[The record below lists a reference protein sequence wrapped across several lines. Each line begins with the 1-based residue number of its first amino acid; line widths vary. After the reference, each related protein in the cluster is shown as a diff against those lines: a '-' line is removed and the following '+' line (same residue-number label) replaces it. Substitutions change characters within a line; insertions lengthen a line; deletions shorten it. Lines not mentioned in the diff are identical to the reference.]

1 VVHVVEFLLLSQVVL
16 ARAQV
21 VVVGLPVPVVLAP
34 TNPHSRLG
42 TDSGHTHRLGQV
54 HQPVIGVCGMLSHLF
69 QPVGLSCDEVVLAQ
83 EEFLYEQNHASCYPY
98 HVGLYQYFRP
108 YLNKQK

>member
-1 VVHVVEFLLLSQVVL
+1 
-16 ARAQV
+16 
-21 VVVGLPVPVVLAP
+21 
-34 TNPHSRLG
+34 
-42 TDSGHTHRLGQV
+42 
-54 HQPVIGVCGMLSHLF
+54 VIGVCGMLSHLF
-69 QPVGLSCDEVVLAQ
+69 QAVGLSCDEVVLAL

>member
-1 VVHVVEFLLLSQVVL
+1 
-16 ARAQV
+16 
-21 VVVGLPVPVVLAP
+21 VVVGLPVPVPLAP
-34 TNPHSRLG
+34 TNPHSHLG
-42 TDSGHTHRLGQV
+42 IDSFHTHRPGQV
-54 HQPVIGVCGMLSHLF
+54 RQPVIGVCRMMSLLF
-69 QPVGLSCDEVVLAQ
+69 HAVGLSCDELFLAP